1 MKPILKDIEKFAKKH
16 RPAGIAAATIAGVG
30 AIAAAPARYPKVQ
43 KFIDAQQD
51 PGFAEYVART
61 CHKEAKE
68 MNDINKCKTLVPGE
82 KRYADCGMCPYQW
95 EYDPAKNIW
104 PPFPCWNKKQKA
116 CESLDGRQNMDPF
129 WLMTS
134 RPAGELI
141 AVTEG
146 VINKLFG
153 REAKE
158 KDKKLRDDINAHI
171 YNRGIRGFCKLPAG
185 MNIDIA
191 EYAKWITTPSCVRN
205 IKPLGKKLLKRIDRW
220 AEEKAKIKLIYG
232 ADNDAKTKKKKL
244 RERLEDA
251 IYSAIIA
258 KRIGL
263 LWYKLAEKS
272 KLYQYF
278 IREGYSPKDAEHSA
292 KLAMSAKYKGGK
304 RRKRKSRRKTR
315 RKRRRR
321 RRTRKKQLSL
331 DII

>member
-1 MKPILKDIEKFAKKH
+1 MKPLIKDIGKFAKKH

-30 AIAAAPARYPKVQ
+30 AVAAAPARYPKVQ
-43 KFIDAQQD
+43 KFIDAQQA

-61 CHKEAKE
+61 CYKEAKE
-68 MNDINKCKTLVPGE
+68 MNDINKCKTLVSGE
-82 KRYADCGMCPYQW
+82 KRYADCGLCPYQW

-232 ADNDAKTKKKKL
+232 ADNDAKAKKKKL

-263 LWYKLAEKS
+263 LWHKLTEKS

-292 KLAMSAKYKGGK
+292 KLAMSARYKGGK
-304 RRKRKSRRKTR
+304 RRKRKSLRKTR
-315 RKRRRR
+315 RRRRRR
-321 RRTRKKQLSL
+321 RRTRKKQ
-331 DII
+331 